1 MKTNKQLLVIA
12 LGSLLIASASFA
24 HASDR
29 VSSDSV
35 TFAKPE
41 AKKPAAKKE
50 EKVEKIEAG
59 DKAETN
65 PDHDYDKCL
74 SLIDSDP
81 NDALDY
87 AQAWQSSTKEI
98 SLAAR
103 HCAALAMSALG
114 RFQDSAILLSEVA
127 IAMDNKP
134 NEVPKEARA
143 EAYAQVAN
151 AWVLAKDNKK
161 ALAAIDQALALD
173 PDADY
178 VMTRANIHALAKNW
192 DAVRIDTGKVLAELP
207 TDADALALRATAYR
221 NLGVPQ
227 AALEDANRAIEIAPH
242 NLTALLERG
251 RTKAA
256 LHDMTGARADWQQ
269 VVAIARQTGQE
280 KGAQAVAAQEFLDL
294 DKAPEGAAGK

>member
-12 LGSLLIASASFA
+12 LGSLLIASTSLV
-24 HASDR
+24 HASSR

-41 AKKPAAKKE
+41 AKKPAPKKETPAKKE
-50 EKVEKIEAG
+50 TSENAAASPE
-59 DKAETN
+59 N
-65 PDHDYDKCL
+65 NYDKCL
-74 SLIDSDP
+74 SLLESDP

-87 AQAWQSSTKEI
+87 AQAWQISTEQV

-114 RFQDSAILLSEVA
+114 RYRDSAILLSEVA

-134 NEVPKEARA
+134 KEVPKETRA
-143 EAYAQVAN
+143 EAFAQVAN
-151 AWVLAKDNKK
+151 AWTLAKDNEK
-161 ALAAIDQALALD
+161 ALTAINQALALD
-173 PDADY
+173 PSADY
-178 VMTRANIHALAKNW
+178 VMMRANIHALAKNW

-207 TDADALALRATAYR
+207 TDADALTLRATAYR
-221 NLGVPQ
+221 NLGAVQ

-251 RTKAA
+251 RIKAA
-256 LHDMTGARADWQQ
+256 LHDMAGARADWQQ
-269 VVAIARQTGQE
+269 VVTYAKQTGQE
-280 KGAQAVAAQEFLDL
+280 KDAQAVAAQEFLEMD
-294 DKAPEGAAGK
+294 DAGADAAGK

>member
-1 MKTNKQLLVIA
+1 MKTNKQLLAIA
-12 LGSLLIASASFA
+12 LGSLLIASAPLA
-24 HASDR
+24 HASSR

-50 EKVEKIEAG
+50 EKVEKTETG
-59 DKAETN
+59 DKAEAN

-87 AQAWQSSTKEI
+87 AQAWQNSTKEI

-114 RFQDSAILLSEVA
+114 RFHDSAILLSEVA

-151 AWVLAKDNKK
+151 AWTLAKDNKK

-178 VMTRANIHALAKNW
+178 VMMRANIHALAKDW

-207 TDADALALRATAYR
+207 TDADALTLRATAYR
-221 NLGVPQ
+221 NLGAPQ

-256 LHDMTGARADWQQ
+256 LHDMVGARADWQQ
-269 VVAIARQTGQE
+269 VLTIAKQMGQE
-280 KGAQAVAAQEFLDL
+280 KEAQAVAAQEFLDL
-294 DKAPEGAAGK
+294 DSAPAGAAGK

>member
-12 LGSLLIASASFA
+12 LGSLLIASASLA
-24 HASDR
+24 QASDR

-41 AKKPAAKKE
+41 AKKPAA
-50 EKVEKIEAG
+50 EKVEKAEKTEASH
-59 DKAETN
+59 KTSAH

-74 SLIDSDP
+74 SLIESDP

-87 AQAWQSSTKEI
+87 AQAWQTSTEQI

-114 RFQDSAILLSEVA
+114 RYQDSAILLSEVA

-151 AWVLAKDNKK
+151 AWTLAKDNKK

-173 PDADY
+173 PSADY
-178 VMTRANIHALAKNW
+178 VMMRANIHALAKNW

-207 TDADALALRATAYR
+207 TDADALTLRATAYR
-221 NLGVPQ
+221 NLGSPQ
-227 AALEDANRAIEIAPH
+227 AALEDVNRAIEIAPH

-256 LHDMTGARADWQQ
+256 MHDMTGARADWQQ
-269 VVAIARQTGQE
+269 VVTIAKEMGQQ
-280 KGAQAVAAQEFLDL
+280 KDARAVAAQEFLDL
-294 DKAPEGAAGK
+294 DSAPSGAAGK

>member
-1 MKTNKQLLVIA
+1 MKTNKQLLVFA
-12 LGSLLIASASFA
+12 LGSLLIASAPLA
-24 HASDR
+24 HASSR

-50 EKVEKIEAG
+50 EKVEKT
-59 DKAETN
+59 KTN

-87 AQAWQSSTKEI
+87 AQAWQASTKEI

-114 RFQDSAILLSEVA
+114 RFHDSAILLSEVA

-178 VMTRANIHALAKNW
+178 VMMRANIHALAKDW

-221 NLGVPQ
+221 NLGAPQ
-227 AALEDANRAIEIAPH
+227 AALEDTNRAIEIAPH

-269 VVAIARQTGQE
+269 VVTIAKEMGQE
-280 KGAQAVAAQEFLDL
+280 KEAQAVAAQEFLDL
-294 DKAPEGAAGK
+294 DSAPAGAAGK